1 MKENP
6 KIKDELFSLY
16 KNILNDIPNNK
27 SPTARPKNKGNMS
40 TLDSI
45 TLITYIKETIPV
57 LISHKI
63 SEAIS
68 INSNNNEF
76 SIEIEENMGKKGCL
90 QREYAQLENQLRKL
104 EYDNKYYLKKY
115 MMNKIQKDALEMKL
129 NAYMS
134 IQEEYEDLKEK
145 VKFKEGKFLENER
158 KDNEIIILRTE
169 NSSLKK
175 EIVKLEKM
183 NIVSENKNKE
193 LQHKIKNLQS
203 NIEYLNKKIYLLDKE
218 IKEKNMDL
226 NINKTLIREKNMS
239 CVDFRIINNNSHKR
253 ENNINYN
260 NSNNIK
266 TINSHIIFNVGKN
279 KDKKSL
285 NFHSPKNDI
294 FLLEKKKH
302 NKNLFSST
310 YNKIDKI
317 NKINK
322 FKNKNIHF
330 IKRKEFNTL
339 RHIKNNSIT
348 IIKIQPERTSSN
360 SANKYNS
367 EIIYNNNVL
376 NNSYNKIKFNS
387 IINSNR
393 QVISPLSCKNYKN
406 NKNAPKNIS

>member
-16 KNILNDIPNNK
+16 KNILNDIPDNK
-27 SPTARPKNKGNMS
+27 SPTARSKNKGNIS

-57 LISHKI
+57 LINQKI

-76 SIEIEENMGKKGCL
+76 SIEFEENIGKKSCL
-90 QREYAQLENQLRKL
+90 QKDYAQLENQLRKL
-104 EYDNKYYLKKY
+104 EYDNKYYLKNY
-115 MMNKIQKDALEMKL
+115 MMNKIQKDALEMKV

-134 IQEEYEDLKEK
+134 MQEEYEDLKEK

-183 NIVSENKNKE
+183 NISFENKNKE

-203 NIEYLNKKIYLLDKE
+203 NIEYLNKKIYTLDKE

-239 CVDFRIINNNSHKR
+239 CVDFRINNNNSHKR

-260 NSNNIK
+260 KSNNIK
-266 TINSHIIFNVGKN
+266 TINSQTIFYLNKNNKN
-279 KDKKSL
+279 KNKKIF
-285 NFHSPKNDI
+285 NFHSPKNEI
-294 FLLEKKKH
+294 FLLENKKN
-302 NKNLFSST
+302 NKNLFSTT
-310 YNKIDKI
+310 YNKI
-317 NKINK
+317 NKLN
-322 FKNKNIHF
+322 NKNIHF

-348 IIKIQPERTSSN
+348 IIKIQPERTSSV

-367 EIIYNNNVL
+367 EIINNNNAL
-376 NNSYNKIKFNS
+376 NNSDNKLKFNS
-387 IINSNR
+387 ILNSNR

-406 NKNAPKNIS
+406 HKNVPKYMP

>member
-27 SPTARPKNKGNMS
+27 SPTARSKIKANIS
-40 TLDSI
+40 TFDSM

-57 LISHKI
+57 LINHKI

-76 SIEIEENMGKKGCL
+76 STEIEENIGKKSCL
-90 QREYAQLENQLRKL
+90 QKEYTQLENQLRKL

-115 MMNKIQKDALEMKL
+115 MQYKIQKDTLEMKL

-134 IQEEYEDLKEK
+134 MQEEYEDLKEK

-158 KDNEIIILRTE
+158 KDNEILILRAE

-183 NIVSENKNKE
+183 NIESENKNKE
-193 LQHKIKNLQS
+193 LQHKIKDLQS
-203 NIEYLNKKIYLLDKE
+203 NIEYLNQKIYTLNKE
-218 IKEKNMDL
+218 IREKKMDL
-226 NINKTLIREKNMS
+226 NMNKTLVREKNMS
-239 CVDFRIINNNSHKR
+239 YVDFRVNNNSHKK
-253 ENNINYN
+253 EN

-266 TINSHIIFNVGKN
+266 IINSHTIFNKN
-279 KDKKSL
+279 KNKKLL
-285 NFHSPKNDI
+285 NFHSPKNEI
-294 FLLEKKKH
+294 FLLENKKH
-302 NKNLFSST
+302 NNNLFPTT
-310 YNKIDKI
+310 Y

-339 RHIKNNSIT
+339 RHMKNNSIT
-348 IIKIQPERTSSN
+348 IIKIQPERTSSI
-360 SANKYNS
+360 STNKYNS
-367 EIIYNNNVL
+367 EIIDNNNIL
-376 NNSYNKIKFNS
+376 NNSYNKLKFNS
-387 IINSNR
+387 ILNSNR

-406 NKNAPKNIS
+406 NKIVPKYIS

>member
-16 KNILNDIPNNK
+16 KNILNDIPNEK
-27 SPTARPKNKGNMS
+27 SPTARSKNKANIS

-57 LISHKI
+57 LINHKI

-76 SIEIEENMGKKGCL
+76 SIEFEENIGKKSCL
-90 QREYAQLENQLRKL
+90 QKEYAQLENQLRKL
-104 EYDNKYYLKKY
+104 EYDNKYYLKNY
-115 MMNKIQKDALEMKL
+115 LQNKIQKDALEMKL

-145 VKFKEGKFLENER
+145 VKFKEGKFLENDR

-183 NIVSENKNKE
+183 NIESENKNKE
-193 LQHKIKNLQS
+193 LQHKIKDLQS
-203 NIEYLNKKIYLLDKE
+203 NIEYLNKKIYTLDKK

-226 NINKTLIREKNMS
+226 NMNKTLVREKNMS
-239 CVDFRIINNNSHKR
+239 CVDFRANNNSHKK
-253 ENNINYN
+253 ENNINFN

-266 TINSHIIFNVGKN
+266 TLTSQATFNISKN
-279 KDKKSL
+279 KNRKLL
-285 NFHSPKNDI
+285 NFHQTKKEI
-294 FLLEKKKH
+294 FLLENKKH
-302 NKNLFSST
+302 NKNLFST
-310 YNKIDKI
+310 TC

-322 FKNKNIHF
+322 FKSKNIHF

-348 IIKIQPERTSSN
+348 IIKIQPERTSSF

-367 EIIYNNNVL
+367 EIIDNNNAL
-376 NNSYNKIKFNS
+376 NNSYKKFKFNS
-387 IINSNR
+387 ILSSNR
-393 QVISPLSCKNYKN
+393 QHISPLSCKNYKN
-406 NKNAPKNIS
+406 NKNAHKYIYHKFN

>member
-1 MKENP
+1 
-6 KIKDELFSLY
+6 
-16 KNILNDIPNNK
+16 
-27 SPTARPKNKGNMS
+27 
-40 TLDSI
+40 
-45 TLITYIKETIPV
+45 
-57 LISHKI
+57 
-63 SEAIS
+63 
-68 INSNNNEF
+68 
-76 SIEIEENMGKKGCL
+76 
-90 QREYAQLENQLRKL
+90 
-104 EYDNKYYLKKY
+104 
-115 MMNKIQKDALEMKL
+115 
-129 NAYMS
+129 
-134 IQEEYEDLKEK
+134 
-145 VKFKEGKFLENER
+145 
-158 KDNEIIILRTE
+158 
-169 NSSLKK
+169 
-175 EIVKLEKM
+175 
-183 NIVSENKNKE
+183 
-193 LQHKIKNLQS
+193 
-203 NIEYLNKKIYLLDKE
+203 
-218 IKEKNMDL
+218 MDL

-253 ENNINYN
+253 EN

-322 FKNKNIHF
+322 FKSKNIHF

-348 IIKIQPERTSSN
+348 IIKIQPERTSSI

-367 EIIYNNNVL
+367 EIIDNNNVL

>member
-27 SPTARPKNKGNMS
+27 SPTARSKNKGNLS

-57 LISHKI
+57 LINHKI

-76 SIEIEENMGKKGCL
+76 SIELEENIGKKSCL
-90 QREYAQLENQLRKL
+90 QKEYAQLENQLRKL
-104 EYDNKYYLKKY
+104 EYDNKYYLKNY
-115 MMNKIQKDALEMKL
+115 MQNKIQKDTLEMKL

-158 KDNEIIILRTE
+158 KDNEILILRAE

-193 LQHKIKNLQS
+193 LQHKIKDLQS
-203 NIEYLNKKIYLLDKE
+203 NIEYLNKKIYTLDKE
-218 IKEKNMDL
+218 IKEKKMDL
-226 NINKTLIREKNMS
+226 NMNKTLVREKNMS
-239 CVDFRIINNNSHKR
+239 CVDFSVNNNSHKK
-253 ENNINYN
+253 EN

-266 TINSHIIFNVGKN
+266 IINSHTIFNNKN
-279 KDKKSL
+279 KNKKLL
-285 NFHSPKNDI
+285 NFHSPKNEI
-294 FLLEKKKH
+294 FLLENKKH
-302 NKNLFSST
+302 NKNLFSTT
-310 YNKIDKI
+310 Y

-348 IIKIQPERTSSN
+348 IIKIQPERTSSI
-360 SANKYNS
+360 STNKYNS
-367 EIIYNNNVL
+367 EIIDNNNIL
-376 NNSYNKIKFNS
+376 NNSYNKLKFNS
-387 IINSNR
+387 ILNSNR

-406 NKNAPKNIS
+406 NKIVPKYIS